1 MCHGREAARLE
12 RWALPHYP
20 VWEATNLRYNTPAFR
35 TQQLTALLRGIA
47 LVRPMWRRWA
57 LYSCCPLLFTMPAL
71 PADQTMFDFSRPDTL
86 ANWQVVNDEVM
97 GGVSS
102 SRFVADGDAAV
113 FSGTVSLENNGGFA
127 SVRSS
132 PGRWTLA
139 GCQAL
144 IIRARGDGRRYKL
157 TVRTSTD
164 PAAPLYQAAF
174 TTATGVWQEFRLPLN
189 SFVPTF
195 RGRTLTREPTLDPG
209 RIASVGLLISDKQ
222 AGPFRLE
229 VAWIRAGGS

>member
-1 MCHGREAARLE
+1 MK

-20 VWEATNLRYNTPAFR
+20 VLEVTNLGYVARVFR
-35 TQQLTALLRGIA
+35 TRPLTTLLWGIA
-47 LVRPMWRRWA
+47 LTRPIWRRLA
-57 LYSCCPLLFTMPAL
+57 LFSCCPLLFTMPAL
-71 PADQTMFDFSRPDTL
+71 PADQTIFDFSRPGPL
-86 ANWQVVNDEVM
+86 ANWQVVNDDVM

-102 SRFVADGDAAV
+102 SRFLAEGDVAV

-132 PGRWTLA
+132 PGRWDLV

-144 IIRARGDGRRYKL
+144 VVRARGDGRRYKL
-157 TVRTSTD
+157 TVRASTD

-174 TTATGVWQEFRLPLN
+174 TTTAGVWQEFRLPLE

-195 RGRTLTREPTLDPG
+195 RGRTLAGEPPLDPR
-209 RIASVGLLISDKQ
+209 RIVSVGLLISDKQ

-229 VAWIRAGGS
+229 VAWIGAGGS